1 MSEPIEFYFDFSSPY
16 SYIAAEVIDG
26 LAEKYGRKVKWR
38 PMLLGVVFQKTG
50 QPLLVNVPLKG
61 EYSMRDFARSARYH
75 GVPFTFPAKFP
86 LSTVSA
92 ARAYYWLHGQNCQKA
107 RDFTRAVFRAYWVD
121 GRDISDLAVLQDI
134 AAALGIDGAA
144 LAAGIATPEI
154 KERLKAETD
163 TALAKDMCGAP
174 YFVVDNEPF
183 WGADRLPQIEK
194 WLQTGGF

>member
-1 MSEPIEFYFDFSSPY
+1 MSGPIEFHFDFSSPY

-61 EYSMRDFARSARYH
+61 EYSLRDFARSARYH

-92 ARAYYWLHGQNCQKA
+92 ARAYYWLHGQDCAKA
-107 RDFTRAVFRAYWVD
+107 REFARAVFRAYWVD
-121 GRDISDLAVLQDI
+121 GRDVSDLAVLQDI
-134 AAALGIDGAA
+134 AAASGADGAA
-144 LAAGIATPEI
+144 LAAGIAAPEI
-154 KERLKAETD
+154 KERLKVETD
-163 TALAKDMCGAP
+163 AALAKGMCGAP
-174 YFVVDNEPF
+174 YFVVDGEPF

>member
-1 MSEPIEFYFDFSSPY
+1 VSEPIEFYFDFASPY
-16 SYIAAEVIDG
+16 SYIAAEVIDS

-75 GVPFTFPAKFP
+75 GVPFKFPAKFP
-86 LSTVSA
+86 VSTVTP
-92 ARAYYWLHGQNCQKA
+92 ARAYYWLHGQDCA
-107 RDFTRAVFRAYWVD
+107 RARQFARAVFRAYWVD

-134 AAALGIDGAA
+134 AASLGVDREA
-144 LAAGIATPEI
+144 LAAGIGAQEI
-154 KERLKAETD
+154 KDRLRAETE
-163 TALAKDMCGAP
+163 TALAKGMCGAP
-174 YFVVDNEPF
+174 WFVVDNEPF

>member
-16 SYIAAEVIDG
+16 SYIASEVIDG
-26 LAEKYGRKVKWR
+26 LAGKYGRKVKWR

-92 ARAYYWLHGQNCQKA
+92 ARAYYWLHGQDCAKA
-107 RDFTRAVFRAYWVD
+107 RQFARAAFRAYWVD
-121 GRDISDLAVLQDI
+121 GRDISDPAVLQDI
-134 AAALGIDGAA
+134 AAGLGIDGAA

-154 KERLKAETD
+154 KERLKIETD
-163 TALAKDMCGAP
+163 TALAKGMCGAP
-174 YFVVDNEPF
+174 WFVVDNEPF

>member
-1 MSEPIEFYFDFSSPY
+1 MAEPIEFYFDFSSPY

-92 ARAYYWLHGQNCQKA
+92 ARAYYWLHGQDCAKA
-107 RDFTRAVFRAYWVD
+107 RQFARAVFRAYWVD

>member
-16 SYIAAEVIDG
+16 SYLASGLIDDLAA
-26 LAEKYGRKVKWR
+26 KYGRKVKWR
-38 PMLLGVVFQKTG
+38 PMLLGVVLQKTG

-61 EYSMRDFARSARYH
+61 EYSMRDFSRSARYY
-75 GVPFTFPAKFP
+75 GVPFKFPAKFP

-92 ARAYYWLHGQNCQKA
+92 ARAYYWLHGQDCLKA
-107 RDFTRAVFRAYWVD
+107 RSFAQAVFRAYWGD
-121 GRDISDLAVLQDI
+121 GRDISDMAVVSDV
-134 AAALGIDGAA
+134 AAGLGIDSAA
-144 LAAGIATPEI
+144 LAAGIGTPEI
-154 KERLKAETD
+154 KERLKVETD
-163 TALAKDMCGAP
+163 TAIARGMCGAP

>member
-1 MSEPIEFYFDFSSPY
+1 MSEPSEFYFDFSSPY

-26 LAEKYGRKVKWR
+26 LAEKHGRKVKWR

-61 EYSMRDFARSARYH
+61 EYSLRDFSRSARYFN
-75 GVPFTFPAKFP
+75 VPFKFPAKFP

-92 ARAYYWLHGQNCQKA
+92 ARAYYWLHGQDCAKA
-107 RDFTRAVFRAYWVD
+107 RQFARAVFRAYWVD
-121 GRDISDLAVLQDI
+121 GRDISDLAVVQEV
-134 AAALGIDGAA
+134 AAGLGVDREA

-154 KERLKAETD
+154 KERLKVETD
-163 TALAKDMCGAP
+163 TALAKGMCGAP

-194 WLQTGGF
+194 WLATGGF

>member
-16 SYIAAEVIDG
+16 SYIASEVIDG

-92 ARAYYWLHGQNCQKA
+92 ARAYYWLHGQDCAKA
-107 RDFTRAVFRAYWVD
+107 RQLARAAFRAYWVD
-121 GRDISDLAVLQDI
+121 GRDISDPAVLQDI
-134 AAALGIDGAA
+134 AAGLGIDGAA

-154 KERLKAETD
+154 KERLKVETD
-163 TALAKDMCGAP
+163 TALAKGMCGAP
-174 YFVVDNEPF
+174 WFVVDNEPF

>member
-61 EYSMRDFARSARYH
+61 EYSLRDFARSARYH
-75 GVPFTFPAKFP
+75 GVPFRFPAKFP
-86 LSTVSA
+86 MSTVSA
-92 ARAYYWLHGQNCQKA
+92 ARAYYWLHGQDCGKA
-107 RDFTRAVFRAYWVD
+107 RAFARAAFRAYWVD
-121 GRDISDLAVLQDI
+121 SRDISDLAVLQDI
-134 AAALGIDGAA
+134 AASLGIDGTA

-154 KERLKAETD
+154 KERLKVETN
-163 TALAKDMCGAP
+163 TALAKGMCGAP

-183 WGADRLPQIEK
+183 WGVDRLPQIEK